1 MKLTSFSDRI
11 SVIDHGQV
19 IVSGKPWE
27 LKNVRVKN
35 LIYLETSDNS
45 EAGKMLK
52 KLGSVKGIKEKKK
65 GIVVI
70 VNVDGTY
77 LLPEI
82 VDKLR
87 TGGIA
92 IKAVNLTKPSI
103 DDAFIRHTGRELRD
117 VETEKD

>member
-1 MKLTSFSDRI
+1 
-11 SVIDHGQV
+11 
-19 IVSGKPWE
+19 
-27 LKNVRVKN
+27 
-35 LIYLETSDNS
+35 
-45 EAGKMLK
+45 MLK

-87 TGGIA
+87 TSGIA
-92 IKAVNLTKPSI
+92 IKAVNLKKPSI
-103 DDAFIRHTGRELRD
+103 DDAFIRHTGG
-117 VETEKD
+117 

>member
-1 MKLTSFSDRI
+1 M
-11 SVIDHGQV
+11 
-19 IVSGKPWE
+19 
-27 LKNVRVKN
+27 
-35 LIYLETSDNS
+35 ETSANS

-87 TGGIA
+87 TSGIA
-92 IKAVNLTKPSI
+92 IKAVNLKKPSI
-103 DDAFIRHTGRELRD
+103 DDAFIRHTGG
-117 VETEKD
+117 

>member
-1 MKLTSFSDRI
+1 
-11 SVIDHGQV
+11 
-19 IVSGKPWE
+19 
-27 LKNVRVKN
+27 
-35 LIYLETSDNS
+35 LETSANS

-87 TGGIA
+87 TSGIA
-92 IKAVNLTKPSI
+92 IKAVNLKKPSI
-103 DDAFIRHTGRELRD
+103 DDAFIRHTGG
-117 VETEKD
+117 

>member
-1 MKLTSFSDRI
+1 MWMKLTSFSDSI

-19 IVSGKPWE
+19 IVSSKPWE

-35 LIYLETSDNS
+35 LIYLETSANS

-87 TGGIA
+87 TQWDCH
-92 IKAVNLTKPSI
+92 K
-103 DDAFIRHTGRELRD
+103 GR
-117 VETEKD
+117 